1 MVNIAI
7 LEDDVSVA
15 KTLQRVLETYAR
27 QNDAA
32 FNIRVFPNAE
42 VFLADAKTSF
52 DIAFMDIELP
62 GMNGMDAAFKLRE
75 NDRQDVYKRQQ
86 TAGSRPFLPR
96 ADVHILAPVS
106 GKKHRHLLLPDA
118 SFRRTAFQ

>member
-62 GMNGMDAAFKLRE
+62 GMNGL
-75 NDRQDVYKRQQ
+75 
-86 TAGSRPFLPR
+86 SLI
-96 ADVHILAPVS
+96 HI
-106 GKKHRHLLLPDA
+106 
-118 SFRRTAFQ
+118 